1 MPIDECFEQA
11 LHSPDPVGQ
20 LRSLAL
26 QLSAQGLPTA
36 AIIDRFEATR
46 QQLRSVDREADED
59 AVMDV
64 LDCLMGWCHPE
75 MKLL

>member
-1 MPIDECFEQA
+1 
-11 LHSPDPVGQ
+11 
-20 LRSLAL
+20 LAL
-26 QLSAQGLPTA
+26 QLSAQGVPTA